1 MATTNK
7 RTGVNDEEDM
17 NPNEELEL
25 SFLLLA
31 IVFPDFDSDLKT
43 HTSKTKINPRSWQS
57 NKERLNDKLT
67 DYDSSLIQGLSSV
80 SFENLGKLKYDIT
93 SLG

>member
-1 MATTNK
+1 LKKEKAKFPNHINIDAGMATTNK

-43 HTSKTKINPRSWQS
+43 HTSKTKINPRS
-57 NKERLNDKLT
+57 
-67 DYDSSLIQGLSSV
+67 
-80 SFENLGKLKYDIT
+80 
-93 SLG
+93 